1 MADQSGVKRPGEP
14 PRWRL
19 ARLAA
24 PPPPLALQVRGVQD
38 GALGAE
44 PTKSARTLPI
54 FLGGRRLN
62 HSSCR
67 PPLLWLTPL
76 RHRVGSQPP
85 GPVRPRP
92 RPPPL
97 LGPQARRRANADPWS
112 RGAGAESAA
121 RKIQGGRAAQ
131 EAGAQFAAPT
141 SRWPGRARTRQRSRP
156 ARPARAG
163 GAADSALSDPPR
175 AHLPGLLGST
185 RAGPLAGP
193 AENHKPAR
201 KLRALSSSRQGP
213 GRRLKKGVKIHPP
226 PLTTFPRRGSRLPD
240 PAAPARLQPSSGTA
254 WCQSAAQSGGSGL
267 LRPCWPQAP
276 PGHSQPAGKGEPG
289 ETGIGESHIVF
300 E

>member
-1 MADQSGVKRPGEP
+1 MASGRCRMVSQRTSLDRVSSTRLGSSLVPCKWRTSLALRGLASLHAGALRALP
-14 PRWRL
+14 PRRPHWHSRS
-19 ARLAA
+19 
-24 PPPPLALQVRGVQD
+24 GVQD
-38 GALGAE
+38 GAE

-163 GAADSALSDPPR
+163 GAA
-175 AHLPGLLGST
+175 
-185 RAGPLAGP
+185 
-193 AENHKPAR
+193 
-201 KLRALSSSRQGP
+201 
-213 GRRLKKGVKIHPP
+213 PP
-226 PLTTFPRRGSRLPD
+226 PI
-240 PAAPARLQPSSGTA
+240 
-254 WCQSAAQSGGSGL
+254 
-267 LRPCWPQAP
+267 LRYRTRQ
-276 PGHSQPAGKGEPG
+276 E
-289 ETGIGESHIVF
+289 HICRVY
-300 E
+300 